1 MKRTNK
7 NSILA
12 RNESFNRNRYVRES
26 HNCYSYFLNLHS
38 NKATEICKNELNKEN
53 YCRRSQP
60 GYASGYPSLKKKD
73 FNCKE
78 IVKRT
83 LDDNPKMFK
92 TNKKKS
98 CPAEYYKGAIVVAPG
113 VDYHYYRLNDEGV
126 WTHKPGYKPS
136 TFLDAKN
143 NVIKDPKIADRNYGP
158 ELNYT
163 DFCGYTCL
171 PRNPV
176 LKHMK
181 MNTDRQSLNNS
192 NKVIQQIITNPL
204 PPLPPSIKTGRNKR
218 NNKKNKTKRKK

>member
-1 MKRTNK
+1 MNTLSAK
-7 NSILA
+7 N
-12 RNESFNRNRYVRES
+12 RSFNGSRYVRES

-60 GYASGYPSLKKKD
+60 GYASGFPALEKKD
-73 FNCKE
+73 FKCKE

-83 LDDNPKMFK
+83 LADNPKMFK
-92 TNKKKS
+92 VKRNKS
-98 CPAEYYKGAIVVAPG
+98 CPVGFYKGAIVVAPG

-136 TFLDAKN
+136 TYLDAKN
-143 NVIKDPKIADRNYGP
+143 NVIKDPKTADRNYGKD
-158 ELNYT
+158 LNYT
-163 DFCGYTCL
+163 DFCGYVCV

-181 MNTDRQSLNNS
+181 MNTDKKTNDNS
-192 NKVIQQIITNPL
+192 NKVIKQQIVNAPL
-204 PPLPPSIKTGRNKR
+204 PNPVTRGRNKR
-218 NNKKNKTKRKK
+218 NKKITRKRKVRI

>member
-1 MKRTNK
+1 MNI
-7 NSILA
+7 SA
-12 RNESFNRNRYVRES
+12 RNRSFNESRYERES

-60 GYASGYPSLKKKD
+60 GYASGYPSLDRKD
-73 FNCKE
+73 FKCKT

-83 LDDNPKMFK
+83 LDDNPKIFK
-92 TNKKKS
+92 IKRNKS
-98 CPAEYYKGAIVVAPG
+98 CPPNFYKGAVVVAPG

-143 NVIKDPKIADRNYGP
+143 NVIKDPLTADRNYGDD
-158 ELNYT
+158 LNYT
-163 DFCGYTCL
+163 DFCGYTCV

-181 MNTDRQSLNNS
+181 MNTDKKTTNNS
-192 NKVIQQIITNPL
+192 NNVIKQHIVNVPL
-204 PPLPPSIKTGRNKR
+204 PPPVTKGRNRRNKR
-218 NNKKNKTKRKK
+218 NTRKKRKYGK